1 MSTEDSSLRTLRK
14 LSVPSFFG
22 ISGKNYSFTFM
33 QAKEK
38 QNLVFIA
45 QSLDGYIADKK
56 GGLDWLFSTPNPE
69 QIDMG
74 YTKFINRVDAI
85 VMGRTTFETV
95 SNFDCD
101 WPYTVPVFVL
111 SNRLESIDPEYQDKV
126 ELIKGSPTE
135 VLKTIHQ
142 KGHYSLYIDGGQVI
156 QSFLKEDLIDEI
168 ILTTI
173 PILLGG
179 GHSLFGNLENEM
191 AFNLHKSEIFL
202 DAIVQ
207 STYRRK

>member
-1 MSTEDSSLRTLRK
+1 
-14 LSVPSFFG
+14 
-22 ISGKNYSFTFM
+22 M

-45 QSLDGYIADKK
+45 QSLDGYIADKN
-56 GGLDWLFSTPNPE
+56 GALDWLFSTPNPE

-74 YTKFINRVDAI
+74 YSEFINRVDAI

-111 SNRLESIDPEYQDKV
+111 SNKLESLDPEYKGKV
-126 ELIKGSPTE
+126 EIVKGSIPE
-135 VLKTIHQ
+135 VLEQIHK
-142 KGHYSLYIDGGQVI
+142 KGYHSLYIDGGQVI
-156 QSFLKEDLIDEI
+156 QSFLKEDLIDEM

-179 GHSLFGNLENEM
+179 GYSLFGDLDKAM
-191 AFNLHKSEIFL
+191 AFDLVKSEVFL

-207 STYRRK
+207 SSYKRKR